1 MFCKNCGKEL
11 IGTPEYCLNCGAKP
25 LAAHSFCQNCGA
37 AITPATEI
45 CVKCGAKVG
54 EVVGETKG
62 GKSKTTSVLLAVFLS
77 FWTWLYTYRKD
88 AWKFW
93 VSLVLAIFTGIL
105 AVVTSGVSLV
115 FSWIFNLGVLGVWIW
130 AIVDTAVKK
139 DEWYRSYS

>member
-37 AITPATEI
+37 AITPAAEI

-54 EVVGETKG
+54 GVVAETKG
-62 GKSKTTSVLLAVFLS
+62 GKSKTTSVLLAIFLGP
-77 FWTWLYTYRKD
+77 WTWVYTYKKD

-93 VSLVLAIFTGIL
+93 VGLAVAILSGIL
-105 AVVTSGVSLV
+105 AVVTWGISLG
-115 FSWIFNLGVLGVWIW
+115 FSWIFGLGVWVW
-130 AIVDTAVKK
+130 AIADTASKK
-139 DEWYRSYS
+139 DEWYRSYT

>member
-1 MFCKNCGKEL
+1 MFCRNCGKEL

-54 EVVGETKG
+54 EVVAETKG
-62 GKSKTTSVLLAVFLS
+62 GKSKATSVLLAVFLS
-77 FWTWLYTYRKD
+77 FWTWLYTYKKD

-93 VSLVLAIFTGIL
+93 VGLGLAILSGIL
-105 AVVTSGVSLV
+105 AVVTLGISLI
-115 FSWIFNLGVLGVWIW
+115 FTWIFTFGVWVW

>member
-25 LAAHSFCQNCGA
+25 LDAHNFCQNCGA

-54 EVVGETKG
+54 GVAAETKG

-93 VSLVLAIFTGIL
+93 VGLALAIFTAIL
-105 AVVTSGVSLV
+105 TAITFGVSLV
-115 FSWIFNLGVLGVWIW
+115 FSWIFGLGVWIW

-139 DEWYRSYS
+139 DEWYGSYS

>member
-1 MFCKNCGKEL
+1 MFCRNCGKEL
-11 IGTPEYCLNCGAKP
+11 IGTPGYCLNCGAKP

-54 EVVGETKG
+54 EVVAETKG

-77 FWTWLYTYRKD
+77 FWTWLYTYKKD

-93 VSLVLAIFTGIL
+93 AGLGLGILSGIL
-105 AVVTSGVSLV
+105 AVVTLGVSLI
-115 FSWIFNLGVLGVWIW
+115 FTWIFTLGVWVW
-130 AIVDTAVKK
+130 SIVDTALKK